1 MIIALFILGIGSRL
15 VPHLPNFVPI
25 IAIALFSGAYL
36 NKKHSLWVPITLYVV
51 SEFILGLHDIFL
63 FTSLSVL
70 AISILGRIL
79 RKRRGMA
86 VNLVYSLFSA
96 VLFFVVTNFGVWL
109 VGWYPPTLEGLIQC
123 YVNGIPFFRASIV
136 SNLVYMFIL
145 TSVFNLVTA
154 KVENKKFKFALL
166 TN

>member
-1 MIIALFILGIGSRL
+1 
-15 VPHLPNFVPI
+15 
-25 IAIALFSGAYL
+25 
-36 NKKHSLWVPITLYVV
+36 
-51 SEFILGLHDIFL
+51 
-63 FTSLSVL
+63 
-70 AISILGRIL
+70 
-79 RKRRGMA
+79 MA

-166 TN
+166 TNYIYSGF